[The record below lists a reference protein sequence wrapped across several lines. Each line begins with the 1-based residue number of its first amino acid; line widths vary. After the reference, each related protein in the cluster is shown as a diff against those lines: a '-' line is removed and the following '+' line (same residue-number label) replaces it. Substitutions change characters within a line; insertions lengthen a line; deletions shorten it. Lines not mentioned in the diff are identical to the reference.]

1 MTFPPGPASFHANVQ
16 TCNLK
21 AINTWVHSKFS
32 VLTQFPHHPVDW
44 MSQRHISRCV
54 NQTEMSFYSSET
66 VKLQLQESS

>member
-1 MTFPPGPASFHANVQ
+1 MTFPASFHANVQ

-54 NQTEMSFYSSET
+54 NQTEISFYSSET
-66 VKLQLQESS
+66 VKLQFQESS